1 MATTAREDQ
10 DFADEMQSNIVVSKK
25 ALGYAIDWIAA
36 NLTPGDVFSDKDLEA
51 WAEANGYT
59 KEE

>member
-1 MATTAREDQ
+1 MSTTARQDS
-10 DFADEMQSNIVVSKK
+10 DFAEEMRSNVEVSKK

-36 NLTPGDVFSDKDLEA
+36 NLEPGDVFDDKQLSV

-59 KEE
+59 KE